1 MARRWRWPPDT
12 FVPPCD
18 TSASSPSAFEAMK
31 SAAWATW
38 AASSTRSSGMPS
50 SEYAMFDWMVPLNKN
65 AFCGT

>member
-1 MARRWRWPPDT
+1 M
-12 FVPPCD
+12 PPCD